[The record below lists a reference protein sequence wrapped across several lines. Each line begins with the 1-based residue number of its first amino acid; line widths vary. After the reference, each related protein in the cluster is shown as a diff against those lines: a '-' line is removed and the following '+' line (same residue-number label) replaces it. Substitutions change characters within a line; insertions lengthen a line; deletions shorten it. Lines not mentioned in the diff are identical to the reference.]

1 MLEVLLEDEDGCAVH
16 VPHLVSLWL
25 PTRVIGTSALL
36 SADLSVD
43 PKSDLSAVVELLKK
57 TAGTVGGR
65 PRVEVLGLD
74 ADGAHLRVAVAPRG
88 GADRNGLY
96 VALSS
101 ALRSDGI
108 ELGRR
113 RRTERAA

>member
-1 MLEVLLEDEDGCAVH
+1 MLEVRLEDEDGCAVH

-25 PTRVIGTSALL
+25 PTRVIGGAALI
-36 SADLSVD
+36 AVEISVD
-43 PKSDLSAVVELLKK
+43 PRSDLATVVELMKNA
-57 TAGTVGGR
+57 AGTVGGR
-65 PRVEVLGLD
+65 PRVDVLGLD

-88 GADRNGLY
+88 GADRNALY

-101 ALRSDGI
+101 ALRGDRI

-113 RRTERAA
+113 QREERAA